1 MWPFTKGLWPFKLW
15 MWLFMGLLIETGLLP
30 EKLLPGKGPLPLLGN
45 RHKSVGEDKAG
56 QQSCPK
62 GQSWVVT
69 QALGL

>member
-1 MWPFTKGLWPFKLW
+1 
-15 MWLFMGLLIETGLLP
+15 MGLLIETGLLP